1 MSESSACVNEIL
13 VNEIRGEDLKPI
25 SESFGEALSDEEP
38 GVAMNASGNRFNT
51 ENGVIRDGG
60 NGVLDPVEVFARR
73 NGRVLA
79 QVIQIAVELGGRQIR
94 VDPIIL
100 QKARTPER
108 TPRFG
113 LGRFSG
119 LPNADNSLWQQLR
132 HGLPENG
139 VVLMDQMLP
148 QLFLQVLVEFGRV
161 LVAELGSNLQHYDFG
176 LRVGKELLD
185 VVEDE
190 VNAVGE
196 EDTVADA
203 AVFLDAD
210 VEDAGAE
217 GELAVDG
224 EGLALGEG
232 ASEERDANFVGCGVV
247 GAGPDDL
254 VDAEFLRVEMGHPV
268 FSVLGT
274 VVGAR
279 VVFSAAFQIGQTLL
293 LCLDCLSSLHLF
305 RHL

>member
-1 MSESSACVNEIL
+1 M
-13 VNEIRGEDLKPI
+13 
-25 SESFGEALSDEEP
+25 
-38 GVAMNASGNRFNT
+38 
-51 ENGVIRDGG
+51 
-60 NGVLDPVEVFARR
+60 
-73 NGRVLA
+73 
-79 QVIQIAVELGGRQIR
+79 
-94 VDPIIL
+94 
-100 QKARTPER
+100 
-108 TPRFG
+108 
-113 LGRFSG
+113 
-119 LPNADNSLWQQLR
+119 
-132 HGLPENG
+132 
-139 VVLMDQMLP
+139 
-148 QLFLQVLVEFGRV
+148 
-161 LVAELGSNLQHYDFG
+161 
-176 LRVGKELLD
+176 
-185 VVEDE
+185 
-190 VNAVGE
+190 
-196 EDTVADA
+196 ADA

-293 LCLDCLSSLHLF
+293 LCLDCLSSD
-305 RHL
+305 RKSVV